1 VIRMAI
7 LTTLDQWV
15 IALRAFRLAIHVTSR
30 GPRTVVATAATGARA
45 GIVPFP
51 ANFTIDT
58 RGALIASLGIALVDL
73 ARIVFIA
80 HGVALSETLGR

>member
-1 VIRMAI
+1 MAI
-7 LTTLDQWV
+7 LTTLDRWV
-15 IALRAFRLAIHVTSR
+15 ITLRAFRLAIRVTSR
-30 GPRTVVATAATGARA
+30 SPRAVVTTAAAGSRA

-80 HGVALSETLGR
+80 HGVVLSETLGR